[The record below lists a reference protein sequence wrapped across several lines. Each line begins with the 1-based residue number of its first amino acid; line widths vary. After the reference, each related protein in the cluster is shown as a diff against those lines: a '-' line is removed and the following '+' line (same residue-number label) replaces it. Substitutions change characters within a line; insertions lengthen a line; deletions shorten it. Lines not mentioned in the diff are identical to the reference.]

1 MAHELTHDVAVD
13 IVITNHNYGDF
24 VTEAIESA
32 LAQTHP
38 KVEVI
43 VVDDGSTD
51 DSRERLW
58 LYQQVVEVVLKEA
71 GGQASAINAGVARCR
86 GDIVMM
92 LDADDLL
99 KPRAAASV
107 AAAFSADPAVVKVQL
122 PMEVIDREGRPT
134 GATKPRPYLPSL
146 NGDLRRA
153 ELAFPFDLPWLPTS
167 GNSFRIDALRR
178 ILPIPEADYP
188 VCADG
193 YLVHLTTLLGA
204 VASLEEIGAAY
215 RVHGRNSMEPQAPRL
230 DVAGVRRSIG
240 YSRAVARDL
249 ARLADEL
256 GLPRPDP
263 ILSMADLG
271 SRLISEKLE
280 PEAHPVP
287 SDRKRRLVADAVRAA
302 RRRFD
307 VGWPIKIGLVGWFAV
322 TAVSPRPVARRLSE
336 LYLFPEQ
343 HAALTRLLRAQSGLL
358 RR

>member
-1 MAHELTHDVAVD
+1 MAHEVTHDLAVD
-13 IVITNHNYGDF
+13 IVITNHDYGDF
-24 VTEAIESA
+24 VTEAVESA
-32 LAQTHP
+32 LAQTYP
-38 KVEVI
+38 KVCVI

-51 DSRERLW
+51 DSRERLRR
-58 LYQQVVEVVLKEA
+58 YRHVVDVVLKEA
-71 GGQASAINAGVARCR
+71 GGQGSAINAGVARCR
-86 GDIVMM
+86 GDVAMM

-99 KPRAAASV
+99 KPHAAASV
-107 AAAFSADPAVVKVQL
+107 VAAFAADPAVVKVQFPL
-122 PMEVIDREGRPT
+122 EVVDRDGRPT
-134 GATKPRPYLPSL
+134 GATKPRPDLPSP
-146 NGDLRRA
+146 NGDVRRA

-204 VASLEEIGAAY
+204 VASLEEVGAAY
-215 RVHGRNSMEPQAPRL
+215 RVHGRNNMEPQAPRL
-230 DVAGVRRSIG
+230 DVAGIRRSIG
-240 YSRAVARDL
+240 YSRAVVRDL

-307 VGWPIKIGLVGWFAV
+307 VGWPVKVGLVGWFAA
-322 TAVSPRPVARRLSE
+322 TAVSPRPVARRLTE
-336 LYLFPEQ
+336 LYLFPERRT
-343 HAALTRLLRAQSGLL
+343 ALTRLLRGRPSPS